1 MIQFLHSIL
10 NLPKRNKNTPTHTD
24 NYARIFRAAL
34 FTIDKLETTQKP
46 VNRIDNLWYIYTMEY
61 YSAIRRNE
69 QMLDT
74 AKFK

>member
-1 MIQFLHSIL
+1 M
-10 NLPKRNKNTPTHTD
+10 
-24 NYARIFRAAL
+24 
-34 FTIDKLETTQKP
+34 P

-74 AKFK
+74 AKLVNLKNFMLIKRNFRTTLVVHSTWLLAQLRL